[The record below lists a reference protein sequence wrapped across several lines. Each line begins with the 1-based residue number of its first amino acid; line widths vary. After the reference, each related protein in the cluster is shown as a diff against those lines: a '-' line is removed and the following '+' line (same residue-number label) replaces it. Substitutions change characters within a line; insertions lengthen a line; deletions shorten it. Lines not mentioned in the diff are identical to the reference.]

1 MKIGVLGTG
10 TVGRTLAARL
20 ADLGHEVIIGTRD
33 PAKTR
38 AKTAPDAYGNP
49 PLSVWLTGNPRVKL
63 GTFAEAAGH
72 GELLVNATQGSAS
85 LEALEKAGEARI
97 NGKVLIDVANPLDFS
112 RGMPPTLFVKDSDS
126 LAEQIQR
133 DFPKAK
139 VVKTLN
145 TLNALLMANPGQ
157 LAGGDHSIFL
167 SGNDAQAKKTVA
179 ELLASFGWKDVID
192 LGDITTARGPEM
204 MLAGWLRL
212 YGALGT
218 PMFNLKVVR

>member
-1 MKIGVLGTG
+1 M
-10 TVGRTLAARL
+10 
-20 ADLGHEVIIGTRD
+20 
-33 PAKTR
+33 
-38 AKTAPDAYGNP
+38 
-49 PLSVWLTGNPRVKL
+49 
-63 GTFAEAAGH
+63 
-72 GELLVNATQGSAS
+72 
-85 LEALEKAGEARI
+85 
-97 NGKVLIDVANPLDFS
+97 
-112 RGMPPTLFVKDSDS
+112 
-126 LAEQIQR
+126 
-133 DFPKAK
+133 
-139 VVKTLN
+139 VKTLN

>member
-1 MKIGVLGTG
+1 MRIGVLGTG

-20 ADLGHEVIIGTRD
+20 ADLGHEVMVGTRD
-33 PAKTR
+33 PAKSR
-38 AKTAPDAYGNP
+38 AKTAPDAFGNP
-49 PLSVWLTGNPRVKL
+49 PLSVWLAGNPRVKL
-63 GTFAEAAGH
+63 GTATEAAGH

-85 LEALEKAGEARI
+85 LEALETAGEARL

-112 RGMPPTLFVKDSDS
+112 RGMPPTLFVKDNDS
-126 LAEQIQR
+126 LAE
-133 DFPKAK
+133 
-139 VVKTLN
+139 
-145 TLNALLMANPGQ
+145 
-157 LAGGDHSIFL
+157 
-167 SGNDAQAKKTVA
+167 AKKTVA
-179 ELLASFGWKDVID
+179 GLLASFGWKDVID